1 MLFLPLRQGLTLATG
16 RGRARLASMSR
27 FLILATAACLLALAP
42 SPAQA
47 QNQPAKQSPAKK
59 ESPLFRAESII
70 LAKVE
75 FNDLRL
81 DKVAAELTALSAKA
95 DPAGGVRVT
104 CAGPEKDTPSFSI
117 TMTGV
122 SLGQLLRILTQ
133 SVGYR
138 ATAKD
143 GVILL
148 EPR

>member
-1 MLFLPLRQGLTLATG
+1 MLIQALRPGRTLAT
-16 RGRARLASMSR
+16 RGWRGKMDHMMNLV
-27 FLILATAACLLALAP
+27 ILAASACLLALAP
-42 SPAQA
+42 CPAQA

-59 ESPLFRAESII
+59 ESPLSRADSI
-70 LAKVE
+70 LLSKVE

-95 DPAGGVRVT
+95 DPAGGVKVAY
-104 CAGPEKDTPSFSI
+104 AGPAKDIPSFSI
-117 TMTGV
+117 TMNGV
-122 SLGQLLRILTQ
+122 SLGQLLKILTQ

-138 ATAKD
+138 ASAKD